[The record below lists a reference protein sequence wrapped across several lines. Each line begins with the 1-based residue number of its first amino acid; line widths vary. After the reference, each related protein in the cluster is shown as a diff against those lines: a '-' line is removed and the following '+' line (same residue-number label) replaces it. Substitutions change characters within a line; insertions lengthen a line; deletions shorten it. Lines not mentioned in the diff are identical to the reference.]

1 MRSTDSAI
9 ISLYSTSVSGIV
21 VLLNTK
27 HWIKISRI
35 LFSTDSSFRPFWGK
49 IFRDKIS
56 VSIFGQATE
65 LIGFIPWVESQSNY
79 QKVNIQYLIF
89 NNLFYII
96 LYYTILYYTILYH
109 TIPYHTIPYH
119 TILYY
124 TTLHYTTLHYTILY
138 YTILYYTIL
147 YYTILYYTILVFASE
162 VNSTLRALWLVHQTP
177 AILYYPPRGA
187 QAWRRALIRLIFEQF
202 SLF

>member
-9 ISLYSTSVSGIV
+9 ISLYSTSVSGII

-96 LYYTILYYTILYH
+96 LYYTILYH

-119 TILYY
+119 AIPYHTIPYHTIHIHIHIPY
-124 TTLHYTTLHYTILY
+124 YTILY

-147 YYTILYYTILVFASE
+147 YYTILYYTIL
-162 VNSTLRALWLVHQTP
+162 
-177 AILYYPPRGA
+177 Y
-187 QAWRRALIRLIFEQF
+187 
-202 SLF
+202 